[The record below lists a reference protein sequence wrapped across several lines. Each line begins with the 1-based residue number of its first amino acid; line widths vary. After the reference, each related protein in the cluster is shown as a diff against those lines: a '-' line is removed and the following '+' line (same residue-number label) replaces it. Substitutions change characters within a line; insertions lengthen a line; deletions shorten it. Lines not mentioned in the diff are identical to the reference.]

1 MAIFFIQDEPSSKI
15 RLMST
20 KDSNYLIAKFLIFI
34 NFGLF
39 FIWVLPE
46 TIGLRHVFLGLG
58 FLLSAI
64 LIVRNY
70 SKILSK
76 NKSNLP
82 LLLIALNFIWIGI
95 HFSFFSLNRT
105 LEINEITG
113 LWLRALLGCIFAL
126 GVGYAISKYDKLKK
140 YVYIAFF
147 STPIINLIAYLYA
160 SWINK
165 HFLYP
170 NEFLRFLFTK
180 IEITFFG
187 SLALAVT
194 IARLLSF
201 IDGTSRGTLKNFSFL
216 LLGVI
221 IIFASNIV
229 SDSRSGNL
237 IFSLYMLVL
246 IIWILMI
253 GIKNKNV
260 SQRIVARKL
269 LFVFVATF
277 AIWVVCTQSVSQRK
291 WDLNFI
297 QDLHIAIDIRGNT
310 QWKEGEGAVPLPTN
324 ASGNLVNSST
334 YHRIAWATAGLDLIL
349 RYPLGYGSIK
359 HSFVGLLDLAGLS
372 HGGLGQTHNGVV
384 DFGLA
389 YGIPGVLIFLTIVVS
404 IVYFGARNADELSRV
419 AMILAMTCALLMCIS
434 EVAWKQYLEALF
446 FILTFSASLVFFRKI
461 RT

>member
-1 MAIFFIQDEPSSKI
+1 MPI
-15 RLMST
+15 R
-20 KDSNYLIAKFLIFI
+20 DSNYFLAKLLISS

-46 TIGLRHVFLGLG
+46 TIVLRHVLLGVG
-58 FLLSAI
+58 FLLSISLI
-64 LIVRNY
+64 LKNF
-70 SKILSK
+70 SESLNK

-82 LLLIALNFIWIGI
+82 LLFITLNFIWIGI
-95 HFSFFSLNRT
+95 HFSFFSLNRA

-113 LWLRALLGCIFAL
+113 LWLRALLGCIFAF
-126 GVGYAISKYDKLKK
+126 GISYAISKYDKLKK

-160 SWINK
+160 SWIGA

-194 IARLLSF
+194 LAKLLSLVNS
-201 IDGTSRGTLKNFSFL
+201 TSRVTLKNFVFL
-216 LLGVI
+216 LLGI
-221 IIFASNIV
+221 IIILISNLV

-237 IFSLYMLVL
+237 IFSLYILFL
-246 IIWILMI
+246 IISV
-253 GIKNKNV
+253 IKICIKKENS
-260 SQRIVARKL
+260 SQRVIARKL
-269 LFVFVATF
+269 FFVFIATF
-277 AIWVVCTQSVSQRK
+277 LIWGACTQSVSQRK

-297 QDLHIAIDIRGNT
+297 QDLRIAIDIRGNT
-310 QWKEGEGAVPLPTN
+310 QWKEGEGSVPLPTN
-324 ASGNLVNSST
+324 ASGSLVNSST
-334 YHRIAWATAGLDLIL
+334 YHRIAWAIAGMDLIL

-359 HSFVGLLDLAGLS
+359 HSFVGLLDEAGIS
-372 HGGLGQTHNGVV
+372 HGGLGQTHNGMV

-389 YGIPGVLIFLTIVVS
+389 YGIPGIVIFLAIVFA
-404 IVYFGARNADELSRV
+404 IIYYGNINTDELSRV
-419 AMILAMTCALLMCIS
+419 AVVLASTCLLLMCIS
-434 EVAWKQYLEALF
+434 EVAWKQYLESLF
-446 FILTFSASLVFFRKI
+446 FMLTLSASLIFFRKI